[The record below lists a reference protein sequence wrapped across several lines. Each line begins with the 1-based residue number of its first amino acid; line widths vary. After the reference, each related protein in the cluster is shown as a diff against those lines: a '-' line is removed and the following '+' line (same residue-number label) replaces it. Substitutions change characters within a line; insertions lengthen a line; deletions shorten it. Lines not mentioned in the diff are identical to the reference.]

1 MRDLSRREFLER
13 TAYTA
18 GLAGMASVLPANLLI
33 QEAARAQATP
43 LPSPANMP
51 IDHFVVVMME
61 NRSFDHYFG
70 WLGDVADATQ
80 SQSYTNNSED
90 MGATGEQVETIH
102 HSELGE
108 GGDKGWQ
115 GCGHPDPGHG
125 WNSGRRQRDDGFL
138 ADGSGNDIF
147 ALTYFNE
154 GELGFIHDA
163 AKAYTLY
170 DRFHCSL
177 MCSTWPNRYYMWSGQ
192 SGGRI
197 DNNPPY
203 ETLGNQWPNVLDL
216 VQAVGG
222 TGVYYNSDLPFS
234 ATFGARGA
242 TYTRKLEAYYADCAL
257 GTLPNVAIVDP
268 PFRDGGG
275 FDGNSADE
283 HPHGDVRLGQAW
295 MADVVNAFVNSPN
308 YRNGALFIVYD
319 EWGGFFDHVPPAVTP
334 DDRASAVDEEN
345 FGLMG
350 FRIPA
355 VVVSPFTRN
364 DTGLRSRVR
373 SNTYGFE
380 SILKL
385 IAYRFG
391 FDFPAPFLGPITEH
405 PTYVPG
411 SLGSGKLLR
420 VDAANN
426 IGESFNWENPDPEPV
441 ELPDPTY
448 IASRPC
454 AVGGGNLTDESA
466 QAHAND
472 LAELEELADRVGVA
486 VTDGMPHH
494 YFRKPDSV
502 RKALAN

>member
-1 MRDLSRREFLER
+1 MSDLSRREFLER
-13 TAYTA
+13 TAYAA
-18 GLAGMASVLPANLLI
+18 GLAGMASVLPANVLI
-33 QEAARAQATP
+33 QEAAKAQAAP

-70 WLGDVADATQ
+70 WAGDIADATQ
-80 SQSYTNNSED
+80 AQSYVNNSDD
-90 MGATGEQVETIH
+90 MGATGEEVSTVH
-102 HSELGE
+102 HSELGAASH
-108 GGDKGWQ
+108 Q

-125 WNSGRRQRDDGFL
+125 WDSGRRQRDGGFL
-138 ADGSGNDIF
+138 ADGSGNDLF

-154 GELGFIHDA
+154 SELGFIHDA

-177 MCSTWPNRYYMWSGQ
+177 LGPTWVNRYYMWSGQ
-192 SGGRI
+192 SGGRK
-197 DNNPPY
+197 NNTPPF
-203 ETLGNQWPNVLDL
+203 ETAGNQWPNVIDL
-216 VQAVGG
+216 VTATGG

-242 TYTRKLEAYYADCAL
+242 TYTRKLESFYADCAL

-308 YRNGALFIVYD
+308 YATGALFIVYD
-319 EWGGFFDHVPPAVTP
+319 EWGGFFDHVAPAVVP
-334 DDRASAVDEEN
+334 DDRASADDEEN
-345 FGLMG
+345 FGQMG

-355 VVVSPFTRN
+355 VTVSPFTRN
-364 DTGLRSRVR
+364 DTGLTSRVR

-391 FDFPAPFLGPITEH
+391 FDFPAPFLGPTAEH
-405 PTYVPG
+405 PIYVPG

-426 IGESFNWENPDPEPV
+426 IGETFNWENPDPEPP
-441 ELPDPTY
+441 ELPDPAY
-448 IASRPC
+448 IASKPC
-454 AVGGGNLTDESA
+454 ATGGGNLTDESA
-466 QAHAND
+466 EAHAND
-472 LAELEELADRVGVA
+472 LTELEELADRVGVA
-486 VTDGMPHH
+486 VTEGMPHH

-502 RKALAN
+502 RKALLG